1 MEFEATTTINYGE
14 SAWTTMADDIDEFDD
29 EIIVDDFLWPLL
41 NALAS
46 GQDVRGSEM
55 LAKMNE
61 ALTTQD
67 VSFIYRLGNLGMTYD
82 PELIPDA
89 RDDEILETES
99 FADMLNKLRT
109 IYVLH
114 EEEQAVQLLDMF
126 MARASPCVILH
137 MPLDTVL

>member
-1 MEFEATTTINYGE
+1 MEFEATSDYGE
-14 SAWTTMADDIDEFDD
+14 AAWVSMADEVEFDDD

-61 ALTTQD
+61 ALISKDETF
-67 VSFIYRLGNLGMTYD
+67 VYRLGNLGMTYE

-89 RDDEILETES
+89 GDDEILETDS
-99 FADMLNKLRT
+99 FAEMLSKLRT